1 MSSLDPLLKRAPTR
15 AAPALLLLPD
25 VPELRLPLARV
36 HEVCGAARTRF
47 AVWVAAQTTGPVIW
61 IAPEWGR
68 NTLNPCGLNH
78 LIHPSRLIRV
88 TPRRPEDILWCMEEI
103 LRAGAIALAVAELP
117 GLPNL
122 TQIRRMHLAAETGAR
137 EGIGV
142 SPIGLL
148 LTSSTGGA
156 PGVETRWQLTPNHAT
171 RAGQW
176 RLDRLRA
183 RTAPQAHWFLE
194 QLDAGSLPRLTN
206 TAALM

>member
-1 MSSLDPLLKRAPTR
+1 MSPPNPLLKRAPVR
-15 AAPALLLLPD
+15 AAPALLPFPD
-25 VPELRLPLARV
+25 APELRLPLARV
-36 HEVCGAARTRF
+36 HEVCGTARARF

-68 NTLNPCGLNH
+68 NTLNPCGLSH

-88 TPRRPEDILWCMEEI
+88 APRRPEDILWCMEEI
-103 LRAGAIALAVAELP
+103 LRTGAVALAVADLP
-117 GLPNL
+117 SLPNL

-148 LTSSTGGA
+148 LTSDNKGA
-156 PGVETRWQLTPNHAT
+156 PGVETRWQLTPDHAT

-183 RTAPQAHWFLE
+183 RTAPQTHWFLE
-194 QLDAGSLPRLTN
+194 QSDPGSPPRLTN
-206 TAALM
+206 TVTFT